1 MTDIRIW
8 HQSFTVLSDLGDY
21 DKALREHF
29 ARVSRPGTIIDMHG
43 MRPGSYQ
50 SNYPG
55 DDIKYGVLQYL
66 HGLQFLLNG
75 IRAEREGYDAY
86 AISTLPEPTLRETR
100 SALGIPVVG
109 YGESAMLS
117 ACDLGERFGVLVFI
131 DELAELVAYNVGRL
145 GLASR
150 FSGARHAGF
159 RFADVLEGFASPAR
173 LIDRFRAAARDLVRA
188 GANVIIPGEAP
199 LNVLLAREGI
209 QEVDG
214 VPVLDSLACW
224 IKQAEML
231 VDRQRM
237 NHYVVQRGGYFDA
250 HPEMARL
257 LEVIDF
263 YGLGSLLESQETG
276 R

>member
-29 ARVSRPGTIIDMHG
+29 ALVSRPGTVIDMHG
-43 MRPGSYQ
+43 MRPGSYR

-75 IRAEREGYDAY
+75 IRAEQEGYDAY

-100 SALGIPVVG
+100 SAVGIPVVG
-109 YGESAMLS
+109 YGESAMLA

-131 DELAELVAYNVGRL
+131 DELAELVAANVGRL
-145 GLASR
+145 GLATR
-150 FSGARHAGF
+150 FAGARHAGF
-159 RFADVLEGFASPAR
+159 RFADVLEGFAAPAR
-173 LIDRFRAAARDLVRA
+173 LIDRFRVAARDLVRA
-188 GANVIIPGEAP
+188 GASVIIPGEAP

-209 QEVDG
+209 HDVDG
-214 VPVLDSLACW
+214 VPVVDSLACW
-224 IKQAEML
+224 IKRAETL
-231 VDRQRM
+231 VDQQRM
-237 NHYVVQRGGYFDA
+237 SQYPLQRCGYFDA
-250 HPEMARL
+250 QPAVARL
-257 LEVIDF
+257 MEVIDF
-263 YGLGSLLESQETG
+263 YGLGSLLKSPETEL
-276 R
+276 